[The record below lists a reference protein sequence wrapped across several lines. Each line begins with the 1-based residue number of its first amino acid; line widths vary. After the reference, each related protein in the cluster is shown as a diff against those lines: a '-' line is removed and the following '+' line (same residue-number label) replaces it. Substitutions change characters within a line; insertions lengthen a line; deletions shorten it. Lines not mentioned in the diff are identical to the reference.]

1 MHFFSK
7 YDFANR
13 LNYPSSCLKCHS
25 PIYLRINKNSR
36 LQKKLLKKRISMNIY
51 HHFFFDSFFLKQNFK
66 IVFKSQKS
74 FRTLGIIKN
83 CFFPRNKSF
92 RIACNN
98 CKVIMRT
105 FPFSGHITT
114 NGHCIC
120 LVDMRRYFHDTLFG
134 GK

>member
-1 MHFFSK
+1 
-7 YDFANR
+7 
-13 LNYPSSCLKCHS
+13 
-25 PIYLRINKNSR
+25 
-36 LQKKLLKKRISMNIY
+36 MNIY

-66 IVFKSQKS
+66 MVFKSQKS

-120 LVDMRRYFHDTLFG
+120 LVDMRRYFHDTLLGENNPYLFCFCFTFKNISLPFSPRG
-134 GK
+134 FVGFAAQRTDLSDRALVCLHIF